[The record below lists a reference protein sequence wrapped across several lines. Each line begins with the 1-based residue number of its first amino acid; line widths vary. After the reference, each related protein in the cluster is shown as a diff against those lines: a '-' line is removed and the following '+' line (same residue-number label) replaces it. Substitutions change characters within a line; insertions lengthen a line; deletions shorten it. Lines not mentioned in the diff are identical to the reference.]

1 MAASATS
8 TTAAGEVEC
17 VRVCAI
23 WGQRRCMRD
32 DWRTG
37 DGLARAGPH
46 PLAVRVHAAST
57 RAATGAT
64 PGGRGRALARSG
76 GGGWMHL
83 SRPLLHPYLLFPS
96 LPLLLMSAGRSGR
109 APLSCEVVVVKLAGR
124 VEVVA

>member
-1 MAASATS
+1 
-8 TTAAGEVEC
+8 TTAAGKVEC

-23 WGQRRCMRD
+23 WGQWGCMCN
-32 DWRTG
+32 DWHRG

-46 PLAVRVHAAST
+46 PLAVRIHTAST
-57 RAATGAT
+57 RAATGAM
-64 PGGRGRALARSG
+64 P

-109 APLSCEVVVVKLAGR
+109 TPLSCKVVVVKLAGR
-124 VEVVA
+124 VEVVT